1 MRVLIFTFC
10 LLTFSALAAQG
21 NPPNTQLAQQY
32 YQDGEYE
39 KAALIYESLAE
50 VHENNDF
57 FFDRYITCLLRLE
70 NFNSA
75 DQAIKRR
82 LRKKPNQVKLYVTYG
97 QLLEQQYDQEGADEQ
112 YNEAIEKLTGDQ
124 FQITQLANTFI
135 RYTKYDFAI
144 RTYEKGSSMMGD
156 DQAFAYNL
164 ADLYRRKGDT
174 DLMIQYYLLSVT
186 NNSGRAETVR
196 TIFQRS
202 LDNDGLQL
210 LQEQL
215 YALIQ
220 EAPSDNVVF
229 PEMLAWVFVQRK
241 DYGGALRQARALDR
255 RLDENGMRVYNLGR
269 LAANAKDYETA
280 IAAFDYIVERKGE
293 SSTLYLDAKREGL
306 LTRRRAITDGY
317 DYQQEDL
324 RILEEAYVGFLS
336 EFGRNPSTANISI
349 QLAELEALY
358 LNDLEYATQLL
369 NTVIDMPGV
378 DMRAQA
384 RAKLALGDYYLMQ
397 GEIWESTLLYS
408 QVDKAFEDDLLG
420 HEARFRNARLSYFKG
435 DFEWAQ
441 SQFDVLK
448 ASTSKLIANDALDLS
463 VFIIDNL
470 GLDTTATALQ
480 TYADAELLVFQNK
493 FEEAFSTLG
502 GLAEAFPGHELQ
514 DDVLYLKAEVFLK
527 RREYERAAQAYQTII
542 DDYSEGIRVD
552 NSLYALAD
560 LYENYLDDPQRAMEL
575 YETLFIDYSNSIL
588 AVEGRQNFRRLRGDD
603 VQ

>member
-1 MRVLIFTFC
+1 MRA
-10 LLTFSALAAQG
+10 LLLFLLLLSAIGLSAQG
-21 NPPNTQLAQQY
+21 GSNTQLAQQY

-39 KAALIYESLAE
+39 KAATIYKSLADL
-50 VHENNDF
+50 HQNNDF
-57 FFDRYITCLLRLE
+57 FFDRYVACLIQLE
-70 NFNSA
+70 EFDNA
-75 DQAIKRR
+75 DKTISKR
-82 LRKKPNQVKLYVTYG
+82 LRQKPNQVKLYVTYG
-97 QLLEQQYDQEGADEQ
+97 QLLETQYDQEGADKQ
-112 YNEAIEKLTGDQ
+112 YEKAIEQLTGDQ
-124 FQITQLANTFI
+124 FQITQLANNFI
-135 RYTKYDFAI
+135 RYTKYDYAI
-144 RTYEKGSSMMGD
+144 RTYEQGSKLMKD
-156 DQAFAYNL
+156 EQAFAYNL

-174 DLMIQYYLLSVT
+174 EEMIQYYLLAVA
-186 NNSGRAETVR
+186 NNPGRANNVR
-196 TIFQRS
+196 TVFQRS
-202 LDNDGLQL
+202 LDNEGLQL

-220 EAPSDNVVF
+220 EAPADNVVF
-229 PEMLAWVFVQRK
+229 PEMLSWVFVQRK

-317 DYQQEDL
+317 DYSEADL
-324 RILEEAYVGFLS
+324 RILEEAYMGFLD
-336 EFGRNPSTANISI
+336 EFGANPSTANISI

-358 LNDLEYATQLL
+358 LNDLDRATVLL
-369 NTVIDMPGV
+369 QKVIRMPGV
-378 DMRAQA
+378 NERVLAQ
-384 RAKLALGDYYLMQ
+384 AKLALGDYYLMQ

-408 QVDKAFEDDLLG
+408 QVDKKFEDDLLG

-470 GLDTTATALQ
+470 GLDTTAVALQ
-480 TYADAELLVFQNK
+480 TYADAELLVFQNR
-493 FEEAFSTLG
+493 FEEAFSTLDA
-502 GLAEAFPGHELQ
+502 LVEAFPGHDLE
-514 DDVLYLKAEVFLK
+514 DDVLYLKAEIYLK
-527 RREYERAAQAYQTII
+527 RREYERAAQAYQSII
-542 DDYSEGIRVD
+542 DDHSDGIRVD
-552 NSLYALAD
+552 NSLYALAG
-560 LYENYLDDPQRAMEL
+560 LYEKYLDDTPRAMEL
-575 YETLFIDYSNSIL
+575 YETLFIDYSNSIF

-603 VQ
+603 IQK